1 MTDRRV
7 GLLGGSFDPIHL
19 GHIAIAKSFLS
30 SGYIDDLWILVNPF
44 PPHKQALTASY
55 EHRKRMVVQAF
66 NTMEK
71 VTVSTIEEELPKP
84 NYSIQT
90 IDYIRS
96 RFPNYKL
103 SFCLGE
109 DSLKSFHN
117 WKSYSEILKYVDL
130 LVAKRSD
137 SVTIPN
143 YLEAKVRVIEHS
155 AIDISST
162 QVRQA
167 LLGGDSVTSLLDQAT
182 IDYIL
187 EHKLYQKYEFK

>member
-1 MTDRRV
+1 
-7 GLLGGSFDPIHL
+7 
-19 GHIAIAKSFLS
+19 
-30 SGYIDDLWILVNPF
+30 
-44 PPHKQALTASY
+44 
-55 EHRKRMVVQAF
+55 MVVQAF

-71 VTVSTIEEELPKP
+71 VTVSAIEEELPKP

-90 IDYIRS
+90 IDFIRS

-109 DSLKSFHN
+109 DSLKSFHT

-182 IDYIL
+182 IDYIF